1 MMKHKLIPLMIV
13 ALVLAALVHPAIV
26 VGQAGGN
33 NVFLPSVT
41 NEVGNASTAN
51 AEVIPIPV
59 LPCRVEGWGSRIF
72 CFFLNLVTL
81 QSGTGSAPST
91 PTSTPAPTPTP
102 LNLVLV
108 TSEGNYLEVTDDCPA
123 VENHNC
129 AVWVQF
135 KDITGDN
142 CPEPKSVG
150 IKFKDAYRNPVDH
163 KLDRNYFWAKVFPP
177 PNDGDRYNYTKYE
190 ASVDCIVP

>member
-1 MMKHKLIPLMIV
+1 MKHKISFIIV
-13 ALVLAALVHPAIV
+13 VLVVASLVQPAIV
-26 VGQAGGN
+26 AGQDGEN
-33 NVFLPSVT
+33 IVFLPSVIH
-41 NEVGNASTAN
+41 EDEHSSTAN
-51 AEVIPIPV
+51 VEVIPIRV
-59 LPCRVEGWGSRIF
+59 LPCRVEGWESRIF

-81 QSGTGSAPST
+81 QSGTHSAPST

-108 TSEGNYLEVTDDCPA
+108 TSEGNYLEVTDDCP
-123 VENHNC
+123 VSEHHNC

-142 CPEPKSVG
+142 CPEPKSIG
-150 IKFKDAYRNPVDH
+150 ITFKDSYRNPVDH

-177 PNDGDRYNYTKYE
+177 PNDGDRYNYTKYK
-190 ASVDCIVP
+190 ASVDCVIP